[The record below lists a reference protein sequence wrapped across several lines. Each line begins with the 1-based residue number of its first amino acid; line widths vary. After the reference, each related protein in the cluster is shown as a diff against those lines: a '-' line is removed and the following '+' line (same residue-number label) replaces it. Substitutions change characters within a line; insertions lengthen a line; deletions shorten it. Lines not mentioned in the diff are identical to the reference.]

1 MAFGKYAEQVE
12 MRESLLSIM
21 RDVSPNEDNY
31 LMSNLGK
38 ASPAMNTIHEW
49 NLYYASRATSATGAV
64 EGAATNYSDLPQ
76 ETRSNNRTIILDEP
90 VRLSR
95 TRKSIAMVTGEDAM
109 SKEKERALKRLKSKM
124 EWATINGSYASG
136 SSGVARGMAGI
147 DACIS
152 SNVTVRATDTS
163 FTETELN
170 DIVQQ
175 SYDAVGHEYIMDVL
189 LCPPIIKR
197 RIATFGT
204 NVTRNIE
211 ASDKRLTSEVRV
223 FDADLGPAVKII
235 AHKDVAATQ
244 GLLKVYGLRE
254 DTFEYSFLI
263 NSGEP
268 HWEDRAVDGDRDN
281 GVYITEFTLVSL
293 AEKASVKRQG
303 YDTAM

>member
-1 MAFGKYAEQVE
+1 MAFGKFAEQVE

-64 EGAATNYSDLPQ
+64 EGAATTYSDLPQ

-95 TRKSIAMVTGEDAM
+95 TRKSIAMVSGEDAM

-152 SNVTVRATDTS
+152 SNVTIRATDTS

-170 DIVQQ
+170 DIVQD
-175 SYDAVGHEYIMDVL
+175 SYNSVGHEYIMDVL

>member
-1 MAFGKYAEQVE
+1 MAFGKFAEQVE

-64 EGAATNYSDLPQ
+64 EGAATTYSDLPQ

-95 TRKSIAMVTGEDAM
+95 TRKSIAMVSGEDAM

-124 EWATINGSYASG
+124 EWATINGAYASG

-152 SNVTVRATDTS
+152 SNVTIRATDTS

-170 DIVQQ
+170 DIVQD
-175 SYDAVGHEYIMDVL
+175 SYNSVGHEYIMDVL

>member
-1 MAFGKYAEQVE
+1 MAFGKFAEQVE

-38 ASPAMNTIHEW
+38 SSPAMNTIHEW
-49 NLYYASRATSATGAV
+49 NLYYQSRATSATGSV
-64 EGAATNYSDLPQ
+64 EGAITSYADLDS

-109 SKEKERALKRLKSKM
+109 SKEKERALKRLKSQM

-170 DIVQQ
+170 DIVND
-175 SYDAVGHEYIMDVL
+175 SYTGVGHEYIMDVL

-204 NVTRNIE
+204 NVTRNIN

-223 FDADLGPAVKII
+223 FDADLGPAIKII
-235 AHKDVAATQ
+235 AHKDVTATQ
-244 GLLKVYGLRE
+244 GNLKVYGLRE
-254 DTFEYSFLI
+254 DTFEYSFLVGT
-263 NSGEP
+263 GEP
-268 HWEDRAVDGDRDN
+268 HWEDRATDGDRDN
-281 GVYITEFTLVSL
+281 GVYISEFTLVSL
-293 AEKASVKRQG
+293 AEKASVKRSG
-303 YDTAM
+303 YAITL

>member
-1 MAFGKYAEQVE
+1 MAFGKFAEQVE

-21 RDVSPNEDNY
+21 RDVSPNEDNH

-38 ASPAMNTIHEW
+38 SSPAMNTIHEW
-49 NLYYASRATSATGAV
+49 NLYYQSRATSATGSV
-64 EGAATNYSDLPQ
+64 EGAITSYADLDS

-109 SKEKERALKRLKSKM
+109 SKEKERALKRLKSQM

-170 DIVQQ
+170 DIVND
-175 SYDAVGHEYIMDVL
+175 SYTGVGHEYIMDVL

-204 NVTRNIE
+204 NVTRNIN

-223 FDADLGPAVKII
+223 FDADLGPAIKII
-235 AHKDVAATQ
+235 AHKDVTATQ
-244 GLLKVYGLRE
+244 GNLKVYGLRE
-254 DTFEYSFLI
+254 DTFEYSFLVGT
-263 NSGEP
+263 GEP
-268 HWEDRAVDGDRDN
+268 HWEDRATDGDRDN
-281 GVYITEFTLVSL
+281 GVYISEFTLVSL
-293 AEKASVKRQG
+293 AEKASVKRSG
-303 YDTAM
+303 YAITL

>member
-1 MAFGKYAEQVE
+1 MAFGKFAEQVE

-38 ASPAMNTIHEW
+38 SSPAMNTIHEW
-49 NLYYASRATSATGAV
+49 NLYYQSRATSATGSV
-64 EGAATNYSDLPQ
+64 EGAITSYADLTS

-109 SKEKERALKRLKSKM
+109 SKEKERALKRLKSQM

-170 DIVQQ
+170 DIVND
-175 SYDAVGHEYIMDVL
+175 SYTGVGHEYIMDVL

-204 NVTRNIE
+204 NVTRNIN

-223 FDADLGPAVKII
+223 FDADLGPAIKII
-235 AHKDVAATQ
+235 AHKDVTATQ
-244 GLLKVYGLRE
+244 GNLKVYGLRE
-254 DTFEYSFLI
+254 DTFEYSFLVGT
-263 NSGEP
+263 GEP
-268 HWEDRAVDGDRDN
+268 HWEDRATDGDRDN
-281 GVYITEFTLVSL
+281 GVYISEFTLVSL
-293 AEKASVKRQG
+293 AEKASVKRSG
-303 YDTAM
+303 YAITL